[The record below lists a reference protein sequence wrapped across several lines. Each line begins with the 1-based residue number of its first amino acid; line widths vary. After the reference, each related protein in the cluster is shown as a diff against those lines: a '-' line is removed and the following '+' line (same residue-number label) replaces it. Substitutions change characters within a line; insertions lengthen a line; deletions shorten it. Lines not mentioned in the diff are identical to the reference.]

1 MPNTALLVDDEP
13 MVYQAM
19 RRALHREP
27 YELMHAESGEQALAL
42 LSERPVD
49 VVFVDENLPH
59 MKGTVLL
66 ARIRQQWPDVVRM
79 MLTGDARLETVVAAV
94 NRGEIFRFFV
104 KPANDAELVVSLR
117 DAVKLRSLKFEAGR
131 LLTTVK
137 RQDEQLRAVST
148 PVAGEDL
155 PPINLEDMPRRG
167 RQAVPDDAPPAG
179 APAGAAPGAVIELN
193 SRDIPD
199 DVDGLLDEIRAQL
212 EKLDL

>member
-1 MPNTALLVDDEP
+1 MPNTVLLVDDEP

-27 YELMHAESGEQALAL
+27 YELLYAESGAQALDIL
-42 LSERPVD
+42 TERDVD
-49 VVFVDENLPH
+49 VVVADENMPN
-59 MKGTVLL
+59 MQGTALL
-66 ARIRQQWPDVVRM
+66 ARIRQQWPDIVRM
-79 MLTGDARLETVVAAV
+79 MLTGDARIETVVAAV

-117 DAVKLRSLKFEAGR
+117 DAIKMRSLKFEAAR

-137 RQDEQLRAVST
+137 RQGEQLRAVST
-148 PVAGEDL
+148 PVADEDP

-167 RQAVPDDAPPAG
+167 KPAATDPSLEEKAPNS
-179 APAGAAPGAVIELN
+179 VIELN
-193 SRDIPD
+193 SRDLPD
-199 DVDGLLDEIRAQL
+199 DVDGLLDEIRTQL

>member
-1 MPNTALLVDDEP
+1 MPNTVLLVDDEP

-27 YELMHAESGEQALAL
+27 YELLYAESGQQALDV
-42 LSERPVD
+42 LSEKPVD
-49 VVFVDENLPH
+49 VVVVDENMPN
-59 MKGTVLL
+59 MKGTALL

-104 KPANDAELVVSLR
+104 KPANDAELIVSLR

-131 LLTTVK
+131 LLTTVR
-137 RQDEQLRAVST
+137 RQNDQLRAVST
-148 PVAGEDL
+148 PVANVEPPTITLGEL
-155 PPINLEDMPRRG
+155 PRRG
-167 RQAVPDDAPPAG
+167 PAPQPDELPTG
-179 APAGAAPGAVIELN
+179 GVINLS
-193 SRDIPD
+193 SRDLTD
-199 DVDGLLDEIRAQL
+199 DVDGLLDEIRTQL